1 MKNNVIFFFVDSVT
15 WNYVGKNRA
24 YVSPTPF
31 LDSLRSESLVTT
43 KLYSYA
49 PYTDAATRSLFTGRN
64 CLDDYGYFFR
74 TNTSPINHYKAFH
87 DLGYETYD
95 FNYPFYIIGD
105 KQNENIDH
113 RCYNSSFYFPSEWG
127 GVYKYYSEISR
138 ERQLSDIEYSL
149 LEKRLCLM
157 FESWIRY
164 MRDMLS
170 EPEASLMH
178 KKVCECY
185 DAEKSLDTLEKEC
198 ESCKMNP
205 RSYIDKLLSEAESHV
220 LFTIDPSTVSVY
232 IDAEFLNGYVVKKY
246 SSLFK
251 KIKKN
256 NFKANAF
263 RNIPGIKRTYRGI
276 KRYLKTKDSSNLM
289 FWQNYVGSLFPCE
302 LMQKRWGEK
311 TWQNNHPART
321 VYGTALGFLKSRKSD
336 TPFYFYLNAEEPH
349 NNIAFFSYDTQD
361 KEVIDEEM
369 RMLEDYV
376 DQLGTN
382 FRGNLIYLLSIR
394 YTDYCI
400 ERFCKSLKELGLWN
414 ATTILFV
421 ADHGS
426 SYTYWPLHNNR
437 VNCFDDECY
446 HIPMLI
452 RHPGLKG
459 SVIKTYQQ
467 SKDVLPTLMD
477 IMGLPIPSDFK
488 GQSMLR
494 ETKPREYVVSEYMGP
509 GCPDMMN
516 RRIWF
521 SVRDKNYIVAYKV
534 SIKEDFEDGE
544 LAEVYDLINDPN
556 AYYNICDSINISE
569 ISYLLNSI
577 EERWKEIKKDV
588 DEFISNFE
596 KKINEY

>member
-321 VYGTALGFLKSRKSD
+321 VYDTALGFLKSRKSD

-426 SYTYWPLHNNR
+426 SYTYWP
-437 VNCFDDECY
+437 
-446 HIPMLI
+446 I
-452 RHPGLKG
+452 
-459 SVIKTYQQ
+459 T
-467 SKDVLPTLMD
+467 
-477 IMGLPIPSDFK
+477 
-488 GQSMLR
+488 
-494 ETKPREYVVSEYMGP
+494 
-509 GCPDMMN
+509 
-516 RRIWF
+516 
-521 SVRDKNYIVAYKV
+521 
-534 SIKEDFEDGE
+534 
-544 LAEVYDLINDPN
+544 
-556 AYYNICDSINISE
+556 
-569 ISYLLNSI
+569 
-577 EERWKEIKKDV
+577 
-588 DEFISNFE
+588 
-596 KKINEY
+596 